1 MSSGFKS
8 GEKICVILPLIFTN
22 ISPDPS
28 SFSSPLLSIRGL
40 ISIMAL
46 SSKKSRDKTEI
57 SESLAFLKFKLFVPF
72 KRSFFATIDFQDL
85 FSYRKIIVDNFLKSG
100 YPLLPN
106 SFKMLL
112 KYRLK

>member
-40 ISIMAL
+40 ISIMTL

-57 SESLAFLKFKLFVPF
+57 SESLAFLKFKLFATF
-72 KRSFFATIDFQDL
+72 KRSFL
-85 FSYRKIIVDNFLKSG
+85 
-100 YPLLPN
+100 PL
-106 SFKMLL
+106 
-112 KYRLK
+112 